1 MQAFQLEERGGTTS
15 LAPSSLDAECRRLN
29 RRLNIFVHRLPLCQS
44 VPGTRQAN
52 TASKNEMRLFRDGR
66 GGGSNRLSVTA
77 RGRKLRGV
85 RMEHQNSLR
94 PPVDEALS
102 RLAAIVE
109 SSDDAIVGKN
119 LDGIITSWNQAATH
133 LFGYEPEEIIGRSI
147 LTIIPKDLHPEEA
160 QILRKIRAGEK
171 IDHYET
177 RRIRKDGQSVEVS
190 LTISPIRDR
199 NGKIIGSSKIARDI
213 SERKKIERRLI
224 QSEKFA
230 ATGRMAAL
238 IAHEVNNPLDS
249 VLNLVYLART
259 SVSSKSRA
267 LPFLLSAEKELERV
281 SQIARQT
288 LGYYRNPGASIEI
301 RLEEVFDEILT
312 AFNARLISKKI
323 SVDCEYRHRDPFYS
337 TRDDLMQVFVNL
349 ISNSVEAMPHGGLI
363 KIIVSQR
370 AQDGIE
376 ISMHDTGSGIA
387 PEDLRRVF
395 EPFFTTK
402 GQLGTGIG
410 LWVARELVEKH
421 GGSVSITSETEAP
434 RNGTTVAVFF
444 PFKHRIARKEDLL
457 TRAI

>member
-1 MQAFQLEERGGTTS
+1 MEEEEDEARLRVTKRG
-15 LAPSSLDAECRRLN
+15 
-29 RRLNIFVHRLPLCQS
+29 Q
-44 VPGTRQAN
+44 
-52 TASKNEMRLFRDGR
+52 
-66 GGGSNRLSVTA
+66 
-77 RGRKLRGV
+77 KLRGV
-85 RMEHQNSLR
+85 RMEHQTSIR

-160 QILRKIRAGEK
+160 EILRKISAGEK
-171 IDHYET
+171 IEHYET
-177 RRIRKDGQSVEVS
+177 RRVRKDGQSVEVS

-259 SVSSKSRA
+259 SVSPKSRA
-267 LPFLLSAEKELERV
+267 LPYLLSAEKELERV
-281 SQIARQT
+281 SEIARKT
-288 LGYYRNPGASIEI
+288 LGYYRNPGTAIEI

-323 SVDCEYRHRDPFYS
+323 SVDCEYTHRDSFFS
-337 TRDDLMQVFVNL
+337 SKDDLMQVFVNL
-349 ISNSVEAMPHGGLI
+349 LSNSVEAMPHGGVI
-363 KIIVSQR
+363 KIKIWQR
-370 AQDGIE
+370 EQDGIE
-376 ISMHDTGSGIA
+376 ISIRDTGCGIA
-387 PEDLRRVF
+387 PEELGRVF

-421 GGSVSITSETEAP
+421 GGSVTIASQREAP
-434 RNGTTVAVFF
+434 ENGTTVRVYF
-444 PFKHRIARKEDLL
+444 PFKHKIAGKE
-457 TRAI
+457 AASQGQFSQ